1 MTADRVAA
9 FLAGDRPDDVALYLA
24 ADAVSNVEALADR
37 DYATATDGGVLL
49 VVPGDRGRAVFE
61 RLTGTDAMTFAG
73 TAMKTTGHIDASLT
87 GGECPDAGDEADEG
101 DGAAHVPRFV
111 FAFAEEQ
118 DESVGGLYERGDVV
132 HAYARCSC
140 GAAYADKWVVDER

>member
-9 FLAGDRPDDVALYLA
+9 FLAGDRPDDVALFLA

-37 DYATATDGGVLL
+37 DYATATDDGVLL
-49 VVPGDRGRAVFE
+49 VVPGDRGRAVFQ

-73 TAMKTTGHIDASLT
+73 TAMKTPGHVDASLT
-87 GGECPDAGDEADEG
+87 GGECPDAGDEADQAG
-101 DGAAHVPRFV
+101 DHAPQFI

-140 GAAYADKWVVDER
+140 GTSYADKWVVDER